1 MNERIQQLADE
12 ARLVTVNGQPRYAL
26 AEEFEQRFAEL
37 IVAECANLINSM
49 DHSSQYFP
57 HVAGAIK
64 KHFGIDK

>member
-12 ARLVTVNGQPRYAL
+12 ARLVTVNGQTRYAL

-37 IVAECANLINSM
+37 IVEECANLINSM

-57 HVAGAIK
+57 HVADAIK
-64 KHFGIDK
+64 EHFGVKQ